1 MRSELAALSPRLR
14 TFRDERGR
22 ELLDLPGAPMPDPDT
37 PAPPRFLPEY
47 DNLVLSHADRARV
60 LPEEYRPLVIRS
72 AGRVLATFL
81 VDGFVAGTWR
91 IERTRQGATLLL
103 EPFGPLPRGTRD
115 DLRAEGER
123 LIRFA
128 EGDAATFHIR
138 FTG

>member
-1 MRSELAALSPRLR
+1 
-14 TFRDERGR
+14 
-22 ELLDLPGAPMPDPDT
+22 MPDPDT